1 MTFITV
7 GVFGRESHFFCL
19 PHKGLDP
26 AGPTFEYAD
35 AVTRLSPD
43 DADFVDVLHTY
54 TRGSPDRSIGIQK
67 PVGHIDIYPNGGG
80 FQPGCNLGEALR
92 LIAEKG
98 FAGEADPKQT
108 SVNIQRDIFNSLQ
121 VFLQAKISLR
131 GTGACY
137 FKCF

>member
-1 MTFITV
+1 MQYSSPV
-7 GVFGRESHFFCL
+7 WHQSLARASLSVFRQTTISVILCGLH
-19 PHKGLDP
+19 HKGLDP

-35 AVTRLSPD
+35 ALTRLSPD

-98 FAGEADPKQT
+98 LAGEDALKINSVT
-108 SVNIQRDIFNSLQ
+108 S
-121 VFLQAKISLR
+121 K
-131 GTGACY
+131 
-137 FKCF
+137 

>member
-1 MTFITV
+1 MVPTFGI
-7 GVFGRESHFFCL
+7 FCHCQCFDRWSSQLFFVVCN
-19 PHKGLDP
+19 KGLDP

-35 AVTRLSPD
+35 APIRLSPD

-98 FAGEADPKQT
+98 FSGEAALKQT
-108 SVNIQRDIFNSLQ
+108 MQHLKGDLYPY
-121 VFLQAKISLR
+121 L
-131 GTGACY
+131 
-137 FKCF
+137 CFG

>member
-1 MTFITV
+1 METKPSLNSGSPNFGDCNTSYISFIHW
-7 GVFGRESHFFCL
+7 VFYSHE
-19 PHKGLDP
+19 GLDP
-26 AGPTFEYAD
+26 AGPNFEHAE
-35 AVTRLSPD
+35 ATTRLSPD

-98 FAGEADPKQT
+98 LGGKAGLARE
-108 SVNIQRDIFNSLQ
+108 
-121 VFLQAKISLR
+121 
-131 GTGACY
+131 G
-137 FKCF
+137 

>member
-1 MTFITV
+1 MQYSSPV
-7 GVFGRESHFFCL
+7 WHQSLARASLSVFQQTTISVILCGLH
-19 PHKGLDP
+19 HKGLDP

-35 AVTRLSPD
+35 ALTRLSPD

-98 FAGEADPKQT
+98 LAGEDALKINSVT
-108 SVNIQRDIFNSLQ
+108 S
-121 VFLQAKISLR
+121 K
-131 GTGACY
+131 
-137 FKCF
+137 

>member
-1 MTFITV
+1 MSLAQNLI
-7 GVFGRESHFFCL
+7 FFLCGF

-98 FAGEADPKQT
+98 FAGEAALKQT
-108 SVNIQRDIFNSLQ
+108 SVTS
-121 VFLQAKISLR
+121 K
-131 GTGACY
+131 GTSSVACS
-137 FKCF
+137 FFASKDLFERHRNLLF

>member
-1 MTFITV
+1 MAAEFS
-7 GVFGRESHFFCL
+7 VFCQCQCLWQTIVSIFLCGL

-35 AVTRLSPD
+35 ELTCLSSD

-98 FAGEADPKQT
+98 LGGEVALKQA
-108 SVNIQRDIFNSLQ
+108 V
-121 VFLQAKISLR
+121 
-131 GTGACY
+131 
-137 FKCF
+137 

>member
-1 MTFITV
+1 MQYSSPV
-7 GVFGRESHFFCL
+7 WHQSLACASLSVFRQTTISVILCGSH
-19 PHKGLDP
+19 HKGLDP

-35 AVTRLSPD
+35 ALTRLSPD

-98 FAGEADPKQT
+98 FAGEDTLKIN
-108 SVNIQRDIFNSLQ
+108 SV
-121 VFLQAKISLR
+121 ISQ
-131 GTGACY
+131 
-137 FKCF
+137 

>member
-1 MTFITV
+1 MSAVTLIPYAILQPNPV
-7 GVFGRESHFFCL
+7 AEFGICYHCQCLWQTISVLLCAL

-35 AVTRLSPD
+35 ALTRLSPD

-80 FQPGCNLGEALR
+80 FQPGCKLGEALR

-98 FAGEADPKQT
+98 FAGEAAVKQT
-108 SVNIQRDIFNSLQ
+108 V
-121 VFLQAKISLR
+121 
-131 GTGACY
+131 
-137 FKCF
+137 

>member
-1 MTFITV
+1 MVLHFTV
-7 GVFGRESHFFCL
+7 VAKSHWLPLSVFWQTILVFLCGLLHE
-19 PHKGLDP
+19 GLDP

-35 AVTRLSPD
+35 ALTRLSPD

-98 FAGEADPKQT
+98 FAGEALLKHGNT
-108 SVNIQRDIFNSLQ
+108 HLQ
-121 VFLQAKISLR
+121 
-131 GTGACY
+131 
-137 FKCF
+137 